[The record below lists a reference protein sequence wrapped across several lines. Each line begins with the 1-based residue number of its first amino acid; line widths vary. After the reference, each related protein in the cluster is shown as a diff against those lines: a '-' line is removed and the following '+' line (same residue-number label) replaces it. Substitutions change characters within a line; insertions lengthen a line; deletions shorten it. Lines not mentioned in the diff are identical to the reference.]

1 MIRLSIRRVTMKE
14 PYLHSTDLS
23 SEAGPG
29 KSLFKLLVHICCGP
43 CSVYPL
49 KALLAGRA
57 EVSGFFHNPNIHPYS
72 EFKKRL
78 EAAKTLARH
87 LAIDV
92 VFDERYMPVGFI
104 NGVRGKGASR
114 SWQVG
119 LEAGPSTAQER
130 FPQKNQR
137 CAYCYSSRLEAT
149 ARAAREGG
157 FDAFTSTLLYS
168 TSQGHDVIKTLG
180 VDLAEKYG
188 ILFYY
193 EDFRTGWQQ
202 GLDET
207 RALGLYRQRYCGCI
221 YSRIERGPVKKK
233 G

>member
-1 MIRLSIRRVTMKE
+1 MKDPSIASIDISNK
-14 PYLHSTDLS
+14 
-23 SEAGPG
+23 GP
-29 KSLFKLLVHICCGP
+29 FKLLVHICCGP

-49 KALLAGRA
+49 KVLLAGRA

-92 VFDERYMPVGFI
+92 VFDERYMPRGFI
-104 NGVRGKGASR
+104 KGVRGMTPERMGKEGGEG
-114 SWQVG
+114 VV
-119 LEAGPSTAQER
+119 STTKER
-130 FPQKNQR
+130 FPSKAVR

-149 ARAAREGG
+149 ARAAAEGG

-168 TSQGHDVIKTLG
+168 TSQGHDEIKALG
-180 VDLAEKYG
+180 VDLAKKYG

-207 RALGLYRQRYCGCI
+207 RAIGLYRQRYCGCI

>member
-1 MIRLSIRRVTMKE
+1 MKDPFASSIDK
-14 PYLHSTDLS
+14 SNK
-23 SEAGPG
+23 GP
-29 KSLFKLLVHICCGP
+29 FKLLVHICCGP

-87 LAIDV
+87 LGIDV
-92 VFDERYMPVGFI
+92 VFDERYMPRGFI
-104 NGVRGKGASR
+104 KGVKAKAADLAKSR
-114 SWQVG
+114 S
-119 LEAGPSTAQER
+119 EGPANPAAEER
-130 FPQKNQR
+130 FPSKALR

-149 ARAAREGG
+149 ARAALEGG

-168 TSQGHDVIKTLG
+168 TSQGHDEIKALG
-180 VDLAEKYG
+180 VDLARKYG

-193 EDFRTGWQQ
+193 EDFRKGWQQ

-207 RALGLYRQRYCGCI
+207 RAIGLYRQRYCGCI

-233 G
+233 S

>member
-1 MIRLSIRRVTMKE
+1 MKDPSPASIAVSNGEIQKR
-14 PYLHSTDLS
+14 P
-23 SEAGPG
+23 
-29 KSLFKLLVHICCGP
+29 FKLLVHICCGP

-49 KALLAGRA
+49 KVLLAGRA

-87 LAIDV
+87 LGIDV
-92 VFDERYMPVGFI
+92 VFDERYMPRGFI
-104 NGVRGKGASR
+104 NGVKAKASDLAK
-114 SWQVG
+114 SGSEGSVNPAA
-119 LEAGPSTAQER
+119 EAR
-130 FPQKNQR
+130 FPSKAVR
-137 CAYCYSSRLEAT
+137 CSYCYSSRLEAT
-149 ARAAREGG
+149 ARAAIDGG

-168 TSQGHDVIKTLG
+168 TSQGHDEIKTLG
-180 VDLAEKYG
+180 VDLAGKYG

-193 EDFRTGWQQ
+193 EDFRKGWQQ